1 MMKRNIIPVAL
12 LATLLSFS
20 LAWSDTTIE
29 TTHKTSG
36 FRGIAASK
44 GTTIQ
49 RYQAYKLWESTT
61 TGFAGAIL
69 SKITGKQETIT
80 ITRVDKGVYWT
91 LDSEEM
97 LYEEAPIVPLKE
109 MTGKKPSDKK
119 AEGKSKVQVR
129 KSKFTVKETGASET
143 INGFPCKEYLIT
155 WLLEMEDVETKQ
167 RSLSTMTTNLW
178 STPETATVRSA
189 QADVMKFQ
197 RAFARKLRV
206 NVTPDEARLMGME
219 VFAAMSGM
227 SEAELSKG
235 LSRVQKEMS
244 KIKGYPI
251 RTEVTWNLE
260 PAGDASV
267 KESPGASTST
277 QDTAGRSCLFGGLAG
292 LTGQQGP
299 SGGAPLFSSEFE
311 VKSIEVKPVPAKT
324 FEIPTGYTKK

>member
-1 MMKRNIIPVAL
+1 MKLSIISSAL
-12 LATLLSFS
+12 LATLLSLS

-36 FRGIAASK
+36 FSGIAASK

-49 RYQAYKLWESTT
+49 RYQDYKLWESTT

-69 SKITGKQETIT
+69 SKITGKEETIT
-80 ITRVDKGVYWT
+80 ITRVDKSVYWT
-91 LDSEEM
+91 LDPEEM
-97 LYEEAPIVPLKE
+97 TYEAAPIVSLKDMIGE
-109 MTGKKPSDKK
+109 KQASKK
-119 AEGKSKVQVR
+119 AESKSKVQVR
-129 KSKFTVKETGASET
+129 KSQFTVKETGASET
-143 INGFPCKEYLIT
+143 INGFLCKEYLIT
-155 WLLEMEDVETKQ
+155 WFLEMEDFETKQ
-167 RSLSTMTTNLW
+167 RSQSTMTTNLW
-178 STPETATVRSA
+178 STPETATVRRA

-197 RAFARKLRV
+197 RALARKLGV

-227 SEAELSKG
+227 SEAELGKG
-235 LSRVQKEMS
+235 LSRVKKEMS

-267 KESPGASTST
+267 QEGPSASTST
-277 QDTAGRSCLFGGLAG
+277 QDKPGRSCLFGGLAG

-324 FEIPTGYTKK
+324 FEIPAGYTRK

>member
-1 MMKRNIIPVAL
+1 MKRSIIPVAL

-20 LAWSDTTIE
+20 LAWSDTTIK

-36 FRGIAASK
+36 FRGIAASE

-49 RYQAYKLWESTT
+49 RYQDYKSWESTT

-69 SKITGKQETIT
+69 SKIMGKEETIT
-80 ITRVDKGVYWT
+80 IIRVDKGVYWT
-91 LDSEEM
+91 LDPEEM
-97 LYEEAPIVPLKE
+97 TYEEAPIVLLKD
-109 MTGKKPSDKK
+109 MIGKKPSDKK
-119 AEGKSKVQVR
+119 AEGKSKVRVR
-129 KSKFTVKETGASET
+129 KSQFTVKETGASET
-143 INGFPCKEYLIT
+143 INGFSCKEYLIT
-155 WLLEMEDVETKQ
+155 WLLEMEDIETKQ

-178 STPETATVRSA
+178 STPATATVSRA

-197 RAFARKLRV
+197 RAFARKLGV

-227 SEAELSKG
+227 SEADLKKG

-260 PAGDASV
+260 PAGEASV
-267 KESPGASTST
+267 REGPSASTPT
-277 QDTAGRSCLFGGLAG
+277 NDTAGGSCLFAGLSG
-292 LTGQQGP
+292 LTGQQGT

-311 VKSIEVKPVPAKT
+311 VKAIEVKSVPAKT
-324 FEIPTGYTKK
+324 FEIPAGYTKK

>member
-1 MMKRNIIPVAL
+1 MI
-12 LATLLSFS
+12 
-20 LAWSDTTIE
+20 
-29 TTHKTSG
+29 
-36 FRGIAASK
+36 
-44 GTTIQ
+44 
-49 RYQAYKLWESTT
+49 
-61 TGFAGAIL
+61 
-69 SKITGKQETIT
+69 
-80 ITRVDKGVYWT
+80 
-91 LDSEEM
+91 
-97 LYEEAPIVPLKE
+97 YEEAPIVPLKD
-109 MTGKKPSDKK
+109 MTGAKPSDKK

-129 KSKFTVKETGASET
+129 KSQFTVKETGASET

-197 RAFARKLRV
+197 RAFARKLGV

-267 KESPGASTST
+267 KEGLGASTST

>member
-1 MMKRNIIPVAL
+1 MKRSIILVAL

-20 LAWSDTTIE
+20 LAWGDTTIE

-91 LDSEEM
+91 LNSEEM
-97 LYEEAPIVPLKE
+97 IYEEAPIVPLKDMMGE
-109 MTGKKPSDKK
+109 KPSDKK

-129 KSKFTVKETGASET
+129 NSQFTVKETGASET
-143 INGFPCKEYLIT
+143 VNGFPCKEYLIT

-178 STPETATVRSA
+178 STPETATVSSA

-197 RAFARKLRV
+197 RAFARKLGV

-227 SEAELSKG
+227 SRAELSKG

-260 PAGDASV
+260 PAGDASL
-267 KESPGASTST
+267 KEGPGASTST

>member
-1 MMKRNIIPVAL
+1 
-12 LATLLSFS
+12 
-20 LAWSDTTIE
+20 
-29 TTHKTSG
+29 
-36 FRGIAASK
+36 
-44 GTTIQ
+44 
-49 RYQAYKLWESTT
+49 
-61 TGFAGAIL
+61 
-69 SKITGKQETIT
+69 
-80 ITRVDKGVYWT
+80 
-91 LDSEEM
+91 
-97 LYEEAPIVPLKE
+97 
-109 MTGKKPSDKK
+109 
-119 AEGKSKVQVR
+119 
-129 KSKFTVKETGASET
+129 
-143 INGFPCKEYLIT
+143 
-155 WLLEMEDVETKQ
+155 LEMEDVETKQ

-197 RAFARKLRV
+197 RAFARKLGV

-235 LSRVQKEMS
+235 LSRVKKEMS

-251 RTEVTWNLE
+251 RTEVTWNLD

-267 KESPGASTST
+267 KEGPSASTS

-299 SGGAPLFSSEFE
+299 GGGAPLFSSESE

-324 FEIPTGYTKK
+324 FEIPAGYTKK

>member
-1 MMKRNIIPVAL
+1 MKRSITPVAL

-49 RYQAYKLWESTT
+49 RFQAYKLWESTT

-119 AEGKSKVQVR
+119 AE
-129 KSKFTVKETGASET
+129 
-143 INGFPCKEYLIT
+143 
-155 WLLEMEDVETKQ
+155 
-167 RSLSTMTTNLW
+167 
-178 STPETATVRSA
+178 
-189 QADVMKFQ
+189 
-197 RAFARKLRV
+197 
-206 NVTPDEARLMGME
+206 
-219 VFAAMSGM
+219 
-227 SEAELSKG
+227 
-235 LSRVQKEMS
+235 
-244 KIKGYPI
+244 
-251 RTEVTWNLE
+251 
-260 PAGDASV
+260 
-267 KESPGASTST
+267 
-277 QDTAGRSCLFGGLAG
+277 
-292 LTGQQGP
+292 
-299 SGGAPLFSSEFE
+299 SSQ
-311 VKSIEVKPVPAKT
+311 
-324 FEIPTGYTKK
+324 

>member
-1 MMKRNIIPVAL
+1 MKRSIIPVAL

-97 LYEEAPIVPLKE
+97 IYEEDPIVPLKD

-129 KSKFTVKETGASET
+129 KSQFTVKETGASET

-197 RAFARKLRV
+197 RAFARKLGV

-219 VFAAMSGM
+219 VFVAMSGM

-235 LSRVQKEMS
+235 LSRVQKKMS

-267 KESPGASTST
+267 KEGPGASTST

-299 SGGAPLFSSEFE
+299 SGSAPLFSSEFE

>member
-1 MMKRNIIPVAL
+1 MKWRITPVAL
-12 LATLLSFS
+12 LVPLMSFS
-20 LAWSDTTIE
+20 LALSDTTIE

-49 RYQAYKLWESTT
+49 RYQDYKLWESNT

-97 LYEEAPIVPLKE
+97 IYEEAPIVPLKD

-119 AEGKSKVQVR
+119 AEGKSRVRIR
-129 KSKFTVKETGASET
+129 KSQFTVKETGASET

-155 WLLEMEDVETKQ
+155 WLLQMEDVETKQ

-178 STPETATVRSA
+178 SAPETATVRTA
-189 QADVMKFQ
+189 QADVIKFQ
-197 RAFARKLRV
+197 RAFARKLGV
-206 NVTPDEARLMGME
+206 NFTPDEARLMGME

-260 PAGDASV
+260 PEGEASV
-267 KESPGASTST
+267 KEGPGASTPT
-277 QDTAGRSCLFGGLAG
+277 QDTAGQSCLFGGLAG

>member
-1 MMKRNIIPVAL
+1 MKRSIILVAL

-20 LAWSDTTIE
+20 LAWGDTTIE

-97 LYEEAPIVPLKE
+97 IYEEAPIVPLKDMMGE
-109 MTGKKPSDKK
+109 KPSDKK

-129 KSKFTVKETGASET
+129 KSQFTVKETGASET
-143 INGFPCKEYLIT
+143 VNGFPCEEYLIT

-178 STPETATVRSA
+178 STPETATVSSA

-197 RAFARKLRV
+197 RAFARKLGV

-219 VFAAMSGM
+219 VFASMSGM
-227 SEAELSKG
+227 SRAELIKG

-251 RTEVTWNLE
+251 RTEVNWNLE
-260 PAGDASV
+260 PAGDASL
-267 KESPGASTST
+267 KEGPGASTST

-324 FEIPTGYTKK
+324 FEIPTGYPKK

>member
-1 MMKRNIIPVAL
+1 MKRSITPVAL

-49 RYQAYKLWESTT
+49 RFQAYKLWESTT

-167 RSLSTMTTNLW
+167 RSRRCD
-178 STPETATVRSA
+178 EISA
-189 QADVMKFQ
+189 CICE
-197 RAFARKLRV
+197 
-206 NVTPDEARLMGME
+206 EA
-219 VFAAMSGM
+219 
-227 SEAELSKG
+227 
-235 LSRVQKEMS
+235 
-244 KIKGYPI
+244 
-251 RTEVTWNLE
+251 
-260 PAGDASV
+260 
-267 KESPGASTST
+267 
-277 QDTAGRSCLFGGLAG
+277 
-292 LTGQQGP
+292 
-299 SGGAPLFSSEFE
+299 
-311 VKSIEVKPVPAKT
+311 
-324 FEIPTGYTKK
+324 

>member
-1 MMKRNIIPVAL
+1 MKLSVISSAL

-49 RYQAYKLWESTT
+49 RYQGYKLWESTT
-61 TGFAGAIL
+61 TGFAGTIL
-69 SKITGKQETIT
+69 SKITGKEETIT

-91 LDSEEM
+91 LDPEEM
-97 LYEEAPIVPLKE
+97 TYEAAPIVPLKDMIGE
-109 MTGKKPSDKK
+109 KPSSKK

-129 KSKFTVKETGASET
+129 KSQFIVKETGASET
-143 INGFPCKEYLIT
+143 INGFLCREYLIT

-167 RSLSTMTTNLW
+167 RSQSTMTTNLW

-197 RAFARKLRV
+197 RAFARKLGV

-219 VFAAMSGM
+219 VFAAMSGI
-227 SEAELSKG
+227 SQAELGKG
-235 LSRVQKEMS
+235 LSRVKKEMS

-260 PAGDASV
+260 PAGDTSV
-267 KESPGASTST
+267 QESPRASTST
-277 QDTAGRSCLFGGLAG
+277 QDTPGGSCLFGGLAG

-299 SGGAPLFSSEFE
+299 GSGAPLFSSEFE
-311 VKSIEVKPVPAKT
+311 VKSIEVKPVPTKT
-324 FEIPTGYTKK
+324 FEIPAGYTKK

>member
-1 MMKRNIIPVAL
+1 MKRNIIPVAL

-69 SKITGKQETIT
+69 SKITGKEEIIT

-91 LDSEEM
+91 LDHEEM
-97 LYEEAPIVPLKE
+97 TYEAAPIVPLKD
-109 MTGKKPSDKK
+109 MTGEKPSDKK
-119 AEGKSKVQVR
+119 AEGDSKVQVR
-129 KSKFTVKETGASET
+129 TSQFTVKETGASET

-178 STPETATVRSA
+178 STPETSTVRSA
-189 QADVMKFQ
+189 QADMMKFQ
-197 RAFARKLRV
+197 RAFARKLGV

-267 KESPGASTST
+267 KE
-277 QDTAGRSCLFGGLAG
+277 
-292 LTGQQGP
+292 GP
-299 SGGAPLFSSEFE
+299 S
-311 VKSIEVKPVPAKT
+311 T
-324 FEIPTGYTKK
+324 

>member
-1 MMKRNIIPVAL
+1 
-12 LATLLSFS
+12 
-20 LAWSDTTIE
+20 
-29 TTHKTSG
+29 
-36 FRGIAASK
+36 
-44 GTTIQ
+44 
-49 RYQAYKLWESTT
+49 
-61 TGFAGAIL
+61 
-69 SKITGKQETIT
+69 
-80 ITRVDKGVYWT
+80 
-91 LDSEEM
+91 
-97 LYEEAPIVPLKE
+97 
-109 MTGKKPSDKK
+109 
-119 AEGKSKVQVR
+119 
-129 KSKFTVKETGASET
+129 
-143 INGFPCKEYLIT
+143 
-155 WLLEMEDVETKQ
+155 
-167 RSLSTMTTNLW
+167 
-178 STPETATVRSA
+178 
-189 QADVMKFQ
+189 MKFQ

-206 NVTPDEARLMGME
+206 NV
-219 VFAAMSGM
+219 
-227 SEAELSKG
+227 LSKG

>member
-1 MMKRNIIPVAL
+1 MKRSIIPVAL

-44 GTTIQ
+44 GTTVQ

-69 SKITGKQETIT
+69 SKITGKEETIT

-91 LDSEEM
+91 LDPEEM
-97 LYEEAPIVPLKE
+97 TYEEAPIVLLKD
-109 MTGKKPSDKK
+109 MIGKKPSDKK
-119 AEGKSKVQVR
+119 AEGKSKVRVR
-129 KSKFTVKETGASET
+129 KSQFTVKETGASET

-155 WLLEMEDVETKQ
+155 WLLEMEDIETKQ
-167 RSLSTMTTNLW
+167 GSLSTMTTNLW
-178 STPETATVRSA
+178 STPATATVSRA

-197 RAFARKLRV
+197 RAFARK
-206 NVTPDEARLMGME
+206 
-219 VFAAMSGM
+219 M
-227 SEAELSKG
+227 SEADLKKG
-235 LSRVQKEMS
+235 LSRVKKEMS

-251 RTEVTWNLE
+251 RTEATWNLE
-260 PAGDASV
+260 PAGEASV
-267 KESPGASTST
+267 REGPSASTPT
-277 QDTAGRSCLFGGLAG
+277 NDTAGGSCLFAGLAG
-292 LTGQQGP
+292 LTGQQGT

-311 VKSIEVKPVPAKT
+311 VKAIEVKSVPVKT
-324 FEIPTGYTKK
+324 FEIPAGYTKK

>member
-1 MMKRNIIPVAL
+1 MKLSVISSAL

-20 LAWSDTTIE
+20 LAWSDTTIK

-69 SKITGKQETIT
+69 SKITGKEETIT

-91 LDSEEM
+91 LDPEEM
-97 LYEEAPIVPLKE
+97 TYRAAPIVPLKD
-109 MTGKKPSDKK
+109 MTAKKPSDKK

-129 KSKFTVKETGASET
+129 KSQFTVKELGASET

-155 WLLEMEDVETKQ
+155 WLLEMEDIETKQ

-178 STPETATVRSA
+178 TTPETATVRNA
-189 QADVMKFQ
+189 QADVVKFQ
-197 RAFARKLRV
+197 RAFSRRLGV
-206 NVTPDEARLMGME
+206 DVTPDESRLMGME
-219 VFAAMSGM
+219 LFAAMSGM

-235 LSRVQKEMS
+235 LSRVKKEMS

-267 KESPGASTST
+267 KEGSNTPTST
-277 QDTAGRSCLFGGLAG
+277 QETAGRSCLFGGLAG
-292 LTGQQGP
+292 LTGQQEPG
-299 SGGAPLFSSEFE
+299 GGAPLFSSEFE

-324 FEIPTGYTKK
+324 FEIPAGYIQK

>member
-1 MMKRNIIPVAL
+1 MKRSIIPVAL
-12 LATLLSFS
+12 LVTLMSFS

-44 GTTIQ
+44 GTSIQ

-97 LYEEAPIVPLKE
+97 TYEEAPIVPLKD

-119 AEGKSKVQVR
+119 AEGKKKVKVR
-129 KSKFTVKETGASET
+129 KSQFTVKKTGASET
-143 INGFPCKEYLIT
+143 INGFPCEEYLIT
-155 WLLEMEDVETKQ
+155 WLLELEDVETKQ

-178 STPETATVRSA
+178 STPETAAVRSA

-197 RAFARKLRV
+197 RAFARKLGV
-206 NVTPDEARLMGME
+206 DVTPDEARLMGME
-219 VFAAMSGM
+219 VFTVMSGM

-235 LSRVQKEMS
+235 LSRVQREMS

-251 RTEVTWNLE
+251 RTEVIWNLE
-260 PAGDASV
+260 PAGDASI
-267 KESPGASTST
+267 KEDSGASTST
-277 QDTAGRSCLFGGLAG
+277 QDTAGRSCLFGGLANFS
-292 LTGQQGP
+292 GQQGR

>member
-1 MMKRNIIPVAL
+1 MKRSITPVAL

-49 RYQAYKLWESTT
+49 RFQAYKLWESTT

-109 MTGKKPSDKK
+109 MTGK
-119 AEGKSKVQVR
+119 
-129 KSKFTVKETGASET
+129 KFTVKETGASET

>member
-1 MMKRNIIPVAL
+1 MI
-12 LATLLSFS
+12 
-20 LAWSDTTIE
+20 
-29 TTHKTSG
+29 
-36 FRGIAASK
+36 
-44 GTTIQ
+44 
-49 RYQAYKLWESTT
+49 
-61 TGFAGAIL
+61 
-69 SKITGKQETIT
+69 
-80 ITRVDKGVYWT
+80 
-91 LDSEEM
+91 
-97 LYEEAPIVPLKE
+97 YEEAPIVPLKD

-129 KSKFTVKETGASET
+129 KSQFTVKETGASET

-197 RAFARKLRV
+197 RAFARKLGV

-227 SEAELSKG
+227 SEVELSKG
-235 LSRVQKEMS
+235 LSRVQKKMS

-267 KESPGASTST
+267 KEGPGASTST

>member
-1 MMKRNIIPVAL
+1 MKRSIILVAL

-20 LAWSDTTIE
+20 LAWGDTTIE

-91 LDSEEM
+91 LNSEEM
-97 LYEEAPIVPLKE
+97 IYEEAPIVPLKDMMGE
-109 MTGKKPSDKK
+109 KPSDKK

-129 KSKFTVKETGASET
+129 NSQFTVKETGASET
-143 INGFPCKEYLIT
+143 VNGFPCKEYLIT

-178 STPETATVRSA
+178 STPETATVSSA

-197 RAFARKLRV
+197 RAFARKLGV

-227 SEAELSKG
+227 SRAELSKG

-260 PAGDASV
+260 PAGDASL
-267 KESPGASTST
+267 KEGPGASTST

-324 FEIPTGYTKK
+324 FEIPSGYTKK

>member
-1 MMKRNIIPVAL
+1 MKQSIILVAL

-20 LAWSDTTIE
+20 LAWGDTTIE

-97 LYEEAPIVPLKE
+97 IYEEAPIVPLKDMMGE
-109 MTGKKPSDKK
+109 KPSDKK

-129 KSKFTVKETGASET
+129 KSQFTVKETGVSET

-178 STPETATVRSA
+178 STPETATVSSA

-197 RAFARKLRV
+197 RAFARKLGV

-227 SEAELSKG
+227 SRAELSKG

-260 PAGDASV
+260 PAGDASL
-267 KESPGASTST
+267 KEGSGASPST

>member
-1 MMKRNIIPVAL
+1 MKRCIISIAL
-12 LATLLSFS
+12 LTMLLSFS
-20 LAWSDTTIE
+20 FAWSDTIIE
-29 TTHKTSG
+29 MTHKTSG

-69 SKITGKQETIT
+69 SKITGKEETIT

-91 LDSEEM
+91 LDPEEM
-97 LYEEAPIVPLKE
+97 TYRAAPIVPLKD
-109 MTGKKPSDKK
+109 MTAKKPSDKK

-129 KSKFTVKETGASET
+129 KSQFTVKELGASET

-155 WLLEMEDVETKQ
+155 WLLEMEDIETKQ

-178 STPETATVRSA
+178 TTPETATVRNA
-189 QADVMKFQ
+189 QADVVKFQ
-197 RAFARKLRV
+197 RAFSRRLGV
-206 NVTPDEARLMGME
+206 DVTPDESRLMGME

-235 LSRVQKEMS
+235 LSRVKKEMS

-267 KESPGASTST
+267 KEGSNTPTST
-277 QDTAGRSCLFGGLAG
+277 QETAGRSCLFGGLAG
-292 LTGQQGP
+292 LTGQQEPG
-299 SGGAPLFSSEFE
+299 GGAPLFSSEFE

-324 FEIPTGYTKK
+324 FEIPAGYIQK

>member
-1 MMKRNIIPVAL
+1 MKRSIILVAL

-20 LAWSDTTIE
+20 LAWGDTTIE

-91 LDSEEM
+91 LNSEEM
-97 LYEEAPIVPLKE
+97 IYEEAPIVPLKDMMGE
-109 MTGKKPSDKK
+109 KPSDKK

-129 KSKFTVKETGASET
+129 NSQFTVKETGASET
-143 INGFPCKEYLIT
+143 VNGFPCKEYLIT

-178 STPETATVRSA
+178 STPETATVSSA

-197 RAFARKLRV
+197 RAFARKLGV
-206 NVTPDEARLMGME
+206 NVTPDEARLMGMD

-227 SEAELSKG
+227 SRAELSKG

-260 PAGDASV
+260 PAGDASL
-267 KESPGASTST
+267 KEGPGASTST

-311 VKSIEVKPVPAKT
+311 VKSIEVKLVPAKT

>member
-1 MMKRNIIPVAL
+1 MKRSIILIAL

-20 LAWSDTTIE
+20 LAWGDTTIE
-29 TTHKTSG
+29 KTHKTSG

-97 LYEEAPIVPLKE
+97 IYEEAPIVPLKDMMGE
-109 MTGKKPSDKK
+109 KPSDKK

-129 KSKFTVKETGASET
+129 KSQFTVKETGASET
-143 INGFPCKEYLIT
+143 VNGFPCEEYLIT

-178 STPETATVRSA
+178 STPETATVSSA

-197 RAFARKLRV
+197 RAFARKLGV

-219 VFAAMSGM
+219 VFASMSGM
-227 SEAELSKG
+227 SRAELSKG

-260 PAGDASV
+260 PAGDASL
-267 KESPGASTST
+267 KENPGASTST